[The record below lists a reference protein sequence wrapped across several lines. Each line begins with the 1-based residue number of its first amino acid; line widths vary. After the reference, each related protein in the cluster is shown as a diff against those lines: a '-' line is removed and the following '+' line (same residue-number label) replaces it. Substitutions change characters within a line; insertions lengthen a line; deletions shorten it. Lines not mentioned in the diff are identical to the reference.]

1 MAGCWRARESEG
13 LGETSAV
20 GGTHFP
26 ALGRL
31 GVQDLGVCPENNG
44 MPFKVLRYCLF

>member
-1 MAGCWRARESEG
+1 MAGGWRARESED
-13 LGETSAV
+13 LGETSAI

-31 GVQDLGVCPENNG
+31 GVQDLGV
-44 MPFKVLRYCLF
+44 LRTMGCHSRLLCTVF